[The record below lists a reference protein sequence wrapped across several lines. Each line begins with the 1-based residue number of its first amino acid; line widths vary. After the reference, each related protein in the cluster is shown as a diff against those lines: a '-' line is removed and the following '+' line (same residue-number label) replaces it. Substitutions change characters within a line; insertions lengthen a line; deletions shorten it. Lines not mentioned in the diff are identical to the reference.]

1 MNWRTRISERLA
13 VYLVTDRPL
22 CLGRSLEEVVLKAVA
37 GGATIVQLREKKT
50 GTREFVEL
58 ARSLV
63 RELQPRGIPLVIN
76 DRVDVA
82 LASEAAGVHVGQSDM
97 RPEDVR
103 RLVGPEAIVGLSLE
117 TMEQLHQAEANAE
130 AGIDYYGV
138 SPVFATPTKTDTGTP
153 WELEGIR
160 RLSEATRIPLVGIG
174 GISVANAASIIQA
187 GAHGVAVVSAIC
199 SATCPETA
207 TRELAE
213 CVCTACAGKEA

>member
-37 GGATIVQLREKKT
+37 GGATIVQLREKNT

-63 RELQPRGIPLVIN
+63 RELQPRDIPLVIN

-82 LASEAAGVHVGQSDM
+82 LASGAAGVHVGQSDM

-103 RLVGPEAIVGLSLE
+103 RLVGPKAIVGLSLE

-130 AGIDYYGV
+130 AEIDYYGV
-138 SPVFATPTKTDTGTP
+138 SPVGATPTETDTGAP

-160 RLSEATRIPLVGIG
+160 RLNNATQVPLVGIG

-199 SATCPETA
+199 SATCPEAA
-207 TRELAE
+207 TRELTE
-213 CVCTACAGKEA
+213 CVCTACAGKGT